1 MVANILKYGSVDLVI
16 LYCCAYFGLWGT
28 IEVVIQNSMEL
39 MKTAGFGP
47 IRNAGFGFWVD

>member
-1 MVANILKYGSVDLVI
+1 MVANILKYGSIDLVI

-28 IEVVIQNSMEL
+28 TEIVIQNSMRL

-47 IRNAGFGFWVD
+47 WIDWNGV